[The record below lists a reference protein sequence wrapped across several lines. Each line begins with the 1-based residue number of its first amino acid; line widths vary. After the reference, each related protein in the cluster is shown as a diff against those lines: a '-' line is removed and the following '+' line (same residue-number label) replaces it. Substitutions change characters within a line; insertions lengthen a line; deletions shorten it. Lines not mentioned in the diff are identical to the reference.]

1 MFTTWIRGMKAE
13 MAAQGVSNICEVS
26 YVEPT
31 DVEELKVDCLKQDF
45 MYAVFNH
52 VLKTSTGI
60 QLVTE
65 HENSATKATL
75 I

>member
-1 MFTTWIRGMKAE
+1 MKAE
-13 MAAQGVSNICEVS
+13 MAAQGVSNICKIT

-31 DVEELKVDCLKQDF
+31 DAKELKVDCLKQDF
-45 MYAVFNH
+45 IYAMFNR
-52 VLKTSTGI
+52 VLKTSAGI

-65 HENSATKATL
+65 HENAPTKATL

>member
-1 MFTTWIRGMKAE
+1 MKAE
-13 MAAQGVSNICEVS
+13 MAAQGVSNICQVN
-26 YVEPT
+26 YIEPT
-31 DVEELKVDCLKQDF
+31 DAEELKVDWLKQDF
-45 MYAVFNH
+45 IYTMFNC

-65 HENSATKATL
+65 HENSTTKATL

>member
-1 MFTTWIRGMKAE
+1 ME
-13 MAAQGVSNICEVS
+13 AQGVSNIYEIT

-31 DVEELKVDCLKQDF
+31 DAEELKIDHIKQDF
-45 MYAVFNH
+45 MYAMFNC
-52 VLKTSTGI
+52 VLKTSAGI

-65 HENSATKATL
+65 HENASTKATL